1 MPKFYIGVRQRESN
15 NKSERASFGLYKM
28 PSYFMCVCVEV
39 RQGASS
45 CNYIQG
51 SQAGGRQQECR
62 VKERERMRERE
73 ERGLL
78 YSKTTH
84 LHMYMQRVLREGE
97 EREEDHVLA
106 TRNTFHM

>member
-1 MPKFYIGVRQRESN
+1 MQAAVITYKAARQVES
-15 NKSERASFGLYKM
+15 
-28 PSYFMCVCVEV
+28 
-39 RQGASS
+39 
-45 CNYIQG
+45 
-51 SQAGGRQQECR
+51 
-62 VKERERMRERE
+62 ERERERKREKE

-84 LHMYMQRVLREGE
+84 LHMYMQRVLGEGE